1 MMMSLLVE
9 DECNE
14 TQSTMVLKEPKVE
27 GNNVKVEQQQHEEE
41 DDLRVGG
48 GGVME
53 RKILT
58 GNVRMKNN
66 SDIYYYFDDD
76 DDLVHGVN
84 KAAAVELYDRN
95 CPTRCRQI

>member
-1 MMMSLLVE
+1 MMSLLVEDQPLVELHEEDQEPQE

-48 GGVME
+48 GGCYGE
-53 RKILT
+53 K
-58 GNVRMKNN
+58 
-66 SDIYYYFDDD
+66 DP
-76 DDLVHGVN
+76 N
-84 KAAAVELYDRN
+84 KECEDEK
-95 CPTRCRQI
+95 

>member
-1 MMMSLLVE
+1 
-9 DECNE
+9 
-14 TQSTMVLKEPKVE
+14 
-27 GNNVKVEQQQHEEE
+27 
-41 DDLRVGG
+41 
-48 GGVME
+48 ME

-58 GNVRMKNN
+58 RNVRMKNN